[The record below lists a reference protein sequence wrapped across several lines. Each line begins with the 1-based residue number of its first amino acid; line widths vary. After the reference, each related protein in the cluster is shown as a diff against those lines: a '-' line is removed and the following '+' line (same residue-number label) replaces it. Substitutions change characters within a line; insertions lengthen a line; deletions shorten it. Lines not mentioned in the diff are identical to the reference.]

1 MTLPMHSR
9 SRFSP
14 QYTPI
19 GALLAISLLVLPLVL
34 SVGAGFADN
43 RGEAV
48 SPLLS
53 EVATEYDYLGVD
65 GCKLCHRSEAKG
77 NQHGKWQEGPHS
89 KAHET
94 LAGEKAKEHGQD
106 QGISEPQNAEA
117 CLVCHVTAFSAP
129 AERKARTYKIEDG
142 VGCESCHGPGSAY
155 KLIPIMQDREKSIA
169 NGLLIPDEATCVRCH
184 NDKSPTFK
192 SFNYEEM
199 FEKIAHPNPQKN

>member
-1 MTLPMHSR
+1 V
-9 SRFSP
+9 F
-14 QYTPI
+14 
-19 GALLAISLLVLPLVL
+19 

-43 RGEAV
+43 GDEAV
-48 SPLLS
+48 SPFPS
-53 EVATEYDYLGVD
+53 EVTTEYDYLGVD
-65 GCKLCHRSEAKG
+65 GCKLCHRSPAKG

-89 KAHET
+89 KAYET
-94 LAGEKAKEHGQD
+94 LGAVQAKEIAQE
-106 QGISEPQNAEA
+106 QGISDPQNADA
-117 CLVCHVTAFSAP
+117 CLVCHVTGHDAP
-129 AERKARTYKIEDG
+129 QERKGDKYKLEDG

-199 FEKIAHPNPQKN
+199 YEKIAHPNPQKN